1 MGIHYSEGLRFHLI
15 KKSFVG
21 KEGCENVTCGFQE
34 LYSRRLSFCYPPRKL
49 TGTRFFTRLL
59 FARVVL
65 CISFYNTDIC
75 DSVGNV
81 KLKK

>member
-49 TGTRFFTRLL
+49 TGTRDFSRGYCLL
-59 FARVVL
+59 A
-65 CISFYNTDIC
+65 SFYALVFTIQIY
-75 DSVGNV
+75 VIQ
-81 KLKK
+81 LAM